1 MNAMSLAMNS
11 RQSSAHRGGFVK
23 LLVPIGIVSALVVVE
38 LVAAAVLLPTA
49 QQTDAVARELAAAR
63 AGEDSD
69 TASGPEENFSGED
82 LREVELGKIPV
93 TRYNPESDTTLN
105 IDIELFAVVL
115 ADDVDLM
122 QTRLA
127 ANASR
132 VKEQIILTLL
142 SSNTA
147 DLSDPG
153 LGLIKRRISDKVN
166 RALGRTLV
174 REVLVTKFNFVER

>member
-1 MNAMSLAMNS
+1 MHVQK
-11 RQSSAHRGGFVK
+11 RVQPRGGFVK
-23 LLVPIGIVSALVVVE
+23 LLIPIGIVSALVVVE
-38 LVAAAVLLPTA
+38 LVAAAVLMPTA

-63 AGEDSD
+63 AGKEADNTSELAD
-69 TASGPEENFSGED
+69 GVSGED

-93 TRYNPESDTTLN
+93 TRYNPENDTTLN
-105 IDIELFAVVL
+105 IDLELYAVVL
-115 ADDVDLM
+115 ADDEALM
-122 QTRLA
+122 KQRLES
-127 ANASR
+127 NASR